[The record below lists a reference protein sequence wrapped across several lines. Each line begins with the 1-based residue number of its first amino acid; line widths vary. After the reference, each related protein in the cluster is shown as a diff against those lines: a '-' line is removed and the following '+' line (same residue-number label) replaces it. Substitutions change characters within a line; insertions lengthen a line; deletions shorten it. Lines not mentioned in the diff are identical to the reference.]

1 MKKEEIVLFG
11 GGGHCRSV
19 IDVIENEDRF
29 HIAGIVDQAVMLHEK
44 ISGYEV
50 IANDDDIPLL
60 AKQYKNFFITIG
72 HIRNS
77 RPRWKLY
84 DKLISSNCQL
94 PVIISPKAH
103 VSGRA
108 RLGPGTVVMPFAMV
122 NSGAEIGPNCIL
134 NTSCI
139 IEHDT
144 IVGFN
149 NHISTGSIINGNCRI
164 GDNNFIGTNSTILN
178 NITIGDDNLIGA
190 AAVLVKDIGNNH
202 KYFGNPASVIGRTYV

>member
-1 MKKEEIVLFG
+1 M
-11 GGGHCRSV
+11 
-19 IDVIENEDRF
+19 IEGEDRF
-29 HIAGIVDQAVMLHEK
+29 RIAGIVDQAEMLHEK

-50 IANDDDIPLL
+50 IANDNDIPTL
-60 AKQYKNFFITIG
+60 AKQYKYFFITIG

-77 RPRWKLY
+77 RPRWHLY
-84 DKLISSNCQL
+84 DKLMTYNCSL
-94 PVIISPKAH
+94 PVIVSPKAH
-103 VSGRA
+103 VSKRA
-108 RLGPGTVVMPFAMV
+108 RLGPGTIVMPFAMV
-122 NSGAEIGPNCIL
+122 NSDAEIGPNCIL

-144 IVGFN
+144 VVGFN

-190 AAVLVKDIGNNH
+190 AAVLVKSIGNNQ
-202 KYFGNPASVIGRTYV
+202 KYFGNPATVIGRTYV